1 MEAFV
6 TVGAWINI
14 EQVERSITLPELIHI
29 VDMGRSKRHQDYDI
43 IAQIQT
49 GESIGPYAS
58 MTDLESG
65 PKQSSG
71 VDLDSEFVI
80 THLPVGLGYETEEVG

>member
-49 GESIGPYAS
+49 GESIGQYSS
-58 MTDLESG
+58 MTDLDTIA
-65 PKQSSG
+65 SSR
-71 VDLDSEFVI
+71 DSEAISGFEAS
-80 THLPVGLGYETEEVG
+80 HLPVGLGYVSE